1 MYEYLTFDEQL
12 ERLKIHGRVL
22 ETLEFVKI
30 REKIIA
36 KARTSYGRKLCE
48 DMLPCTDREYVRIN
62 LDWTSQA
69 MEHLGRFGALPLGGI
84 RNMDEALVYAK
95 SGGTLSCAQLLDC
108 ASFFRSSKELKN
120 VAARARQAGSPF
132 VDETEPLIMDA
143 IDSLDTDDKL
153 QSSIEE
159 AILGDNEVSDKAS
172 RALSDIRRDKKSVA
186 SGIRTLLERVIAN
199 NSDMLQEAIITLR
212 EGRYCIPVKAD
223 FKGRVEGIV
232 HGASATGQT
241 LFLEPMSVVDAN
253 NKITELQAQEEAEI
267 QRILGAFTAE
277 VLASAEKI
285 RNNAGIA
292 ASLDYAFAKAEYGR
306 ETDSVCPKLNDEGK
320 VILRKARHPLI
331 APDVVVPIDI
341 EVGADYST
349 LIITGPNTGGKT
361 VSLKTCGLLTM
372 MTMSGCAIPAGEG
385 SNVCVFDRVLADIG
399 DEQSIEQSLSTF
411 SAHISNIVFIL
422 KNIRG
427 KSLVLLDEL
436 GSGTDPAE
444 GAALAI
450 SIIEELRK
458 KGCVT
463 MATTHYKELKSYAT
477 GTEDVMNASCEFDT
491 ETLAPTYRLI
501 IGRPGSSN
509 AFVISSKLGIPARIL
524 EDARSHLSA
533 DEISYE
539 ELLTRAE
546 NDSRRAAEILEEN
559 EKIKAELESRMEE
572 IEKEKDKLKTSR
584 NKILNE
590 VREEQKEYLK
600 EREEEVDRMLKDF
613 RKKSKAMDRAETEA
627 ELDKIRRKL
636 RAGIKDLEDNDSDE
650 ELEERISLSGEPVKQ
665 VVPGATYYV
674 PEFDVTGVAMSE
686 PSKNGSVRIAAGA
699 MKLNVKVSQLRMPTG
714 EQLDE
719 ADRKRGSG
727 KPAERK
733 PSNMAKTRLKAAT
746 DIKSE
751 LMLIGMT
758 TAEAESALL
767 RYLEDCRLSG
777 IRNARIVHGKGTG
790 ALRQCVRDILDRD
803 DNVKTYRDGIQG
815 EGDSGVTIV
824 SFNG

>member
-12 ERLKIHGRVL
+12 EKLKIHGRVL

-30 REKIIA
+30 REKVTA

-48 DMLPCTDREYVRIN
+48 EMLPCTDKEYVRIN

-69 MEHLGRFGALPLGGI
+69 MTHLERFGALPLGGM
-84 RNMDEALVYAK
+84 RDLDEALMYAAT
-95 SGGTLSCAQLLDC
+95 GGTLSCAQLLDC

-120 VAARARQAGSPF
+120 AAARARQAGSPF
-132 VDETEPLIMDA
+132 VDETEKLIMEA
-143 IDSLDTDDKL
+143 IDGLEINDKL

-172 RALSDIRRDKKSVA
+172 RALYDIRREKKSVA
-186 SGIRTLLERVIAN
+186 AGIRTLLERVIAN

-212 EGRYCIPVKAD
+212 EGRYCIPVISD

-232 HGASATGQT
+232 HGASSTGQT

-253 NKITELQAQEEAEI
+253 NKISELQAQEEAEI

-277 VLASAEKI
+277 VLSCSETIK
-285 RNNAGIA
+285 NNAHIA
-292 ASLDYAFAKAEYGR
+292 ASLDFALAKAEYGR
-306 ETDSVCPKLNDEGK
+306 ETDCACAKLNDEGQ

-341 EVGADYST
+341 EVGKDYST

-372 MTMSGCAIPAGEG
+372 MTMAGMAIPAAEG
-385 SNVCVFDRVLADIG
+385 SSVCVFGRVLADIG

-427 KSLVLLDEL
+427 KALVLLDEL

-450 SIIEELRK
+450 AIIEALRK

-491 ETLAPTYRLI
+491 ETLAPTYRLV

-509 AFVISSKLGIPARIL
+509 AFVISKKLGLPAGIL
-524 EDARSHLSA
+524 DDARSHLSS
-533 DEISYE
+533 DEIAYE

-559 EKIKAELESRMEE
+559 EKIRAELDSKLKE
-572 IEKEKDKLKTSR
+572 IEQEKATLKSSR
-584 NKILNE
+584 NKIINE
-590 VREEQKEYLK
+590 ARKEQQEYLK
-600 EREEEVDRMLKDF
+600 EREEEVDAMIKDF
-613 RKKSKAMDRAETEA
+613 RKKSKAMDREETEA
-627 ELDKIRRKL
+627 ELNKIRRKL
-636 RAGIKDLEDNDSDE
+636 RAGIKDLEDDSEDE
-650 ELEERISLSGEPVKQ
+650 ELAERVSLSGEPVKQ
-665 VVPGATYYV
+665 VVVGESYYA
-674 PEFDVTGVAMSE
+674 PEFDVLGVAMTE
-686 PSKNGSVRIAAGA
+686 PSKNGSLKISAGA
-699 MKLNVKVSQLRMPTG
+699 MTITVKVSQLRMPTK
-714 EQLDE
+714 EQLDG
-719 ADRKRGSG
+719 ADKNRASARSAG
-727 KPAERK
+727 RK
-733 PSNMAKTRLKAAT
+733 PSNMAKTRLKAASS
-746 DIKSE
+746 IKSE

-758 TAEAESALL
+758 TAEAESALSI
-767 RYLEDCRLSG
+767 YLEDCRMSG
-777 IRNARIVHGKGTG
+777 IKNCRIVHGKGTG
-790 ALRQCVRDILDRD
+790 ALRSCVRDMLDKD
-803 DNVKTYRDGIQG
+803 DHVKSYRDGIQG
-815 EGDSGVTIV
+815 EGDSGVTVV
-824 SFNG
+824 SFE